1 MPRDEAR
8 RVLGVRWS
16 RKPEVTDFK
25 VDRKVVW
32 RCVQVKNYSFFHFH
46 SNIIHCDNV
55 KLFCTDCTIRRWQLG
70 PSMTVSGGGVEAAA
84 GHRLARLHSHQR
96 HYF

>member
-1 MPRDEAR
+1 MVQVPRDEAR
-8 RVLGVRWS
+8 RVLGVIWS

-25 VDRKVVW
+25 VDRIVVW

-55 KLFCTDCTIRRWQLG
+55 KLFCTDCTVRRWWLG
-70 PSMTVSGGGVEAAA
+70 PSVTVAVVWMW
-84 GHRLARLHSHQR
+84 RLQQDTG
-96 HYF
+96 

>member
-1 MPRDEAR
+1 MVQVPRDEAR

-25 VDRKVVW
+25 VDRIVVW

-55 KLFCTDCTIRRWQLG
+55 TLFCTDCTVRRWQLG
-70 PSMTVSGGGVEAAA
+70 PSMTVAVVWMW
-84 GHRLARLHSHQR
+84 RLQQDTS
-96 HYF
+96 